1 MGIDWFNGVNE
12 TWGYVLVFLLAAAP
26 WLEVFLVVPLGILA
40 GLSPVPVAL
49 LGFAGNFI
57 PIALIAIWFK
67 KWTEWR
73 AKRKGMTEEEQMNSR
88 KRSRA
93 KKVWDRYG
101 MPGLALLAPAIV
113 GTDIAAILALSFG
126 SPRKSVL
133 IWMTASLAIWTILLA
148 YGTVYGL
155 SFVEYFRR

>member
-1 MGIDWFNGVNE
+1 MDWFSGVNE
-12 TWGYVLVFLLAAAP
+12 IWGYVLVFLLAAAP
-26 WLEVFLVVPLGILA
+26 WLEVFLVVPLGIIA

-57 PIALIAIWFK
+57 PLILITFLFQ

-73 AKRKGMTEEEQMNSR
+73 AKRRGTTVEEQMHSR

-93 KKVWDRYG
+93 KRIWDRFG

-113 GTDIAAILALSFG
+113 GTDIATILALSFG
-126 SPRKSVL
+126 SPKKSVL
-133 IWMTASLAIWTILLA
+133 IWMTISLAIWTVLLA

-155 SFVEYFRR
+155 FFIDFFRG